1 MGGEAPER
9 ERTVPVSEEY
19 RVRLDAFEGPLDLLL
34 FLIRKNEVDI
44 HDIPVAAITDQYLG
58 MVAQLQGE
66 DAARLDIDAAGEF
79 LVMAATLMEV
89 KSRMLLPK
97 PAQVVATDGAPA
109 KPAEDPRAEL
119 VRQLL
124 EYKRFRDAADDLERR
139 NSEWQRR
146 FPSGRAHVDDK
157 AIEDALAGEPDVE
170 VEDLDLLDLIEAFK
184 KVQETVNFERLGDH
198 QITYDDT
205 PIELHAQDILSRLG
219 DQRRQAVSGA
229 GDVAIPAGAEMEFKD
244 VFAGRTRGE
253 SVGLF
258 LALLELVRNRKV
270 RVRQDKIEGS
280 IWLSAREEDQ
290 AAHAGEHGDAAP
302 AEAAERS
309 AEPTGS

>member
-1 MGGEAPER
+1 MTED
-9 ERTVPVSEEY
+9 Y

-34 FLIRKNEVDI
+34 FLIRKNEVDV
-44 HDIPVAAITDQYLG
+44 HDIPVAAITDQYLR
-58 MVAQLQGE
+58 MVAQLQGA

-79 LVMAATLMEV
+79 LVMAATLMEI

-97 PAQVVATDGAPA
+97 PQQAAADGGPA
-109 KPAEDPRAEL
+109 KPVEDPRAEL
-119 VRQLL
+119 VKQLL

-146 FPSGRAHVDDK
+146 FPAGRAHVDSE
-157 AIEDALAGEPDVE
+157 AIEQALAEGPDLE

-205 PIELHAQDILSRLG
+205 PIELHAQDILSRLTE
-219 DQRRQAVSGA
+219 QRRNAPGGDGVEAV
-229 GDVAIPAGAEMEFKD
+229 IPAGAEMQFHE
-244 VFAGRTRGE
+244 VFTGRTRSE
-253 SVGLF
+253 AVGLF

-270 RVRQDKIEGS
+270 RVRQDKVEGS
-280 IWLSAREEDQ
+280 IWLSARDEEP
-290 AAHAGEHGDAAP
+290 AGGQGDAAIEPGVVQVVSRDAPVEPP
-302 AEAAERS
+302 AS
-309 AEPTGS
+309 GG

>member
-1 MGGEAPER
+1 M
-9 ERTVPVSEEY
+9 SDEY
-19 RVRLDAFEGPLDLLL
+19 RVRLEAFEGPLDLLL

-44 HDIPVAAITDQYLG
+44 HDIPIAAITDQYVG
-58 MVAQLQGE
+58 MVGQLQGA

-79 LVMAATLMEV
+79 LVMAATLMEI

-97 PAQVVATDGAPA
+97 PVQAAAVDGAPA

-146 FPSGRAHVDDK
+146 FPAGRAHVDDG
-157 AIEDALAGEPDVE
+157 AMQQAMAGEPDVE

-198 QITYDDT
+198 QVTYDDT
-205 PIELHAQDILSRLG
+205 PIELHAQDILSRLH
-219 DQRRQAVSGA
+219 DQRGRASA
-229 GDVAIPAGAEMEFKD
+229 GEGGLVPAGAEMEFRD
-244 VFAGRTRGE
+244 VFTGRTRGE

-270 RVRQDKIEGS
+270 RVRQDKVEGS
-280 IWLSAREEDQ
+280 IWLSAREE
-290 AAHAGEHGDAAP
+290 
-302 AEAAERS
+302 EAAAAEGAAGVEGAS
-309 AEPTGS
+309 AAAEPPAGA

>member
-1 MGGEAPER
+1 M
-9 ERTVPVSEEY
+9 SEDY

-34 FLIRKNEVDI
+34 FLIRKNEVDV
-44 HDIPVAAITDQYLG
+44 HDIPVGVITDQYVA
-58 MVAQLQGE
+58 MIAQLQSA
-66 DAARLDIDAAGEF
+66 DASRLDIDAAGEF
-79 LVMAATLMEV
+79 LVMAATLMEI

-97 PAQVVATDGAPA
+97 PAHAVVDGAPV

-119 VRQLL
+119 VRQLV

-139 NSEWQRR
+139 NGEWQRR
-146 FPSGRAHVDDK
+146 FPAGRAHVDS
-157 AIEDALAGEPDVE
+157 AAVEQALADGADME

-205 PIELHAQDILSRLG
+205 PIELHAQDILSRLTDHRVRAAG
-219 DQRRQAVSGA
+219 AVVS
-229 GDVAIPAGAEMEFKD
+229 AGAEMEFRE
-244 VFAGRTRGE
+244 VFSGRTRGE

-270 RVRQDKIEGS
+270 RVRQDKVEGS
-280 IWLSAREEDQ
+280 IWLSAREEE
-290 AAHAGEHGDAAP
+290 AGAGAEGAEHETAGAIEVVSKDAP
-302 AEAAERS
+302 V
-309 AEPTGS
+309 EPPSSGM